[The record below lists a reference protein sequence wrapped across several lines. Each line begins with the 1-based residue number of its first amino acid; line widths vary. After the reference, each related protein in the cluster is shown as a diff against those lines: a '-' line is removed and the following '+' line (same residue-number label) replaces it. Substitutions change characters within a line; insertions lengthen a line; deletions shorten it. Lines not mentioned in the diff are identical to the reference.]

1 MDIDGNG
8 HSDGKIMDIDGNDR
22 CQLLLTSTQVEQR
35 SVLRLRL
42 LGEKRYR
49 PAILGFASLG
59 EHYLTCAIDFIICM
73 SVRMHI

>member
-8 HSDGKIMDIDGNDR
+8 LNDGKIMDIDGNRNNYGNDR

-35 SVLRLRL
+35 SVLRLKL

-59 EHYLTCAIDFIICM
+59 VFVLTIVSIIWL
-73 SVRMHI
+73 VL